1 MKLNKLPPDIV
12 KALPSP
18 GPGYLTPDL
27 LERLASQAGHKAGT
41 SHVSKSTVR
50 KTLVG
55 VVFGHHEIAQQFA
68 PVHGRLSV
76 QWLYAQSGGHSL
88 AGLSLA
94 ASHHPCTR

>member
-41 SHVSKSTVR
+41 SHVSNSTVR
-50 KTLVG
+50 KTLAG
-55 VVFGHHEIAQQFA
+55 VVFGPHEIAQQFA
-68 PVHGRLSV
+68 RVLAQLSV
-76 QWLYAQSGGHSL
+76 QWSLYA
-88 AGLSLA
+88 
-94 ASHHPCTR
+94 